1 MTTPTPLTDGRILSP
16 LVTDTNWHAIRLHRE
31 RHCVCPMSA
40 QHWDVVNL
48 CDRAL
53 RDYSDHDAW
62 QQVIAQIG
70 GGL

>member
-1 MTTPTPLTDGRILSP
+1 MTPLTDSRVISP
-16 LVTDTNWHAIRLHRE
+16 LVTDANWRAIRAHRE
-31 RHCVCPMSA
+31 RHCVRVMSA

-62 QQVIAQIG
+62 QQAIAQIG
-70 GGL
+70 GAL

>member
-1 MTTPTPLTDGRILSP
+1 MTQLSDGRILSP
-16 LVTDTNWHAIRLHRE
+16 LAAEANWRAIRGHRE
-31 RHCVCPMSA
+31 RHCVCPMTPA
-40 QHWDVVNL
+40 HWEVNL

-70 GGL
+70 DRE